1 MDRRPGERQKL
12 EGLYRAHHLQ
22 GRRLRQSFLERRRA
36 EIFQKWLGA
45 GKKILDLG
53 CRDGVLTQHF
63 TQGNDII
70 GLDIDSNALG
80 YASRT
85 YGIRT
90 MQADLNAEL
99 PFPENTFDATVM
111 GEVLEHLPYPAIT
124 LGEVQ
129 RVLKRGGIFIGS
141 VPLAYHLIDRSRVL
155 RGKKL
160 LVDGDPT
167 HLQHFTLDDLQA
179 LLSRFFQLEE
189 LEVLK
194 GGRWAQV
201 SMKLFAR
208 DVAFQCRKGS

>member
-1 MDRRPGERQKL
+1 MDRWPGARQKL
-12 EGLYRAHHLQ
+12 DSLYRAHHLQ
-22 GRRLRQSFLERRRA
+22 GRRLQQSFLERQRA
-36 EIFQKWLGA
+36 EIFQNWLGE

-63 TQGNDII
+63 TQGNDVI
-70 GLDIDSNALG
+70 GIDIDSDALA

-85 YGIRT
+85 YGIHA

-99 PFPENTFDATVM
+99 PFRNNTFDAAVM

-129 RVLKRGGIFIGS
+129 RVLKSRGVFIGS
-141 VPLAYHLIDRSRVL
+141 VPLAYHLIDRYRVL

-167 HLQHFTLDDLQA
+167 HLQHYTLDDLQA
-179 LLSRFFQLEE
+179 LLARFLQLEE
-189 LEVLK
+189 VAVLK

-201 SMKLFAR
+201 CMKLFAR
-208 DVAFQCRKGS
+208 DVAFKCRKRL